1 QSRRFAVQ
9 PVLRAHC
16 RAAEIPAGRHVAV
29 RAECEQLPAHQPL
42 LVGAHQRALGLRQS
56 NRGPARAHVRA
67 RGTARGES
75 RGRRRRQPVS
85 RDRGVPG
92 LRLSRHGRGPEA
104 VRADLGQR
112 LRSGHRPAAHPGR
125 GPAAAARIE
134 APGGSVRRPL
144 RACLHRG
151 QGRGVRD
158 LRSGHQLLGAGT
170 SAAESVAVPPWLRY
184 KADTG
189 QDKGKRLKFMV
200 RRTAVLWLGAVLSL
214 SACGGHKGA
223 SGEGAGAKVLNLYI
237 WSDYLAANTLSD
249 FEKQTGIKV
258 NVAYFDTNETLETKL
273 LAGSSGYDIVVPTAS
288 YFERQ
293 IKAGVYLPL
302 DKSKLP
308 NLKNMDPQLMAK
320 VALHDPGNAHG
331 IIYMWGTNGIGYN
344 EKMIKALMP
353 DAPLDSWR
361 MVFDPAVASKVAK
374 CGISVLDSPAE
385 MMRAVYSY
393 LGKDPNSQSPDD
405 LVQAEAV
412 LTKIR
417 PYIRNINSSEY
428 IEALANGDLCLA
440 VGYNGDVMQA
450 RDRARDANKGVDIKY
465 VVPKEGS
472 ILWFDMLAIPKD
484 APHPDSALAFMN
496 YIMTP
501 QVIADISNFKR
512 YANGNL
518 ASQPL
523 VLPAVKDDPEIYPP
537 PEIRRKLAVQL
548 ADSADQT
555 RAITRVWQKFKTGQ

>member
-1 QSRRFAVQ
+1 MFS
-9 PVLRAHC
+9 
-16 RAAEIPAGRHVAV
+16 
-29 RAECEQLPAHQPL
+29 
-42 LVGAHQRALGLRQS
+42 
-56 NRGPARAHVRA
+56 
-67 RGTARGES
+67 
-75 RGRRRRQPVS
+75 
-85 RDRGVPG
+85 
-92 LRLSRHGRGPEA
+92 
-104 VRADLGQR
+104 
-112 LRSGHRPAAHPGR
+112 
-125 GPAAAARIE
+125 
-134 APGGSVRRPL
+134 
-144 RACLHRG
+144 
-151 QGRGVRD
+151 
-158 LRSGHQLLGAGT
+158 
-170 SAAESVAVPPWLRY
+170 
-184 KADTG
+184 
-189 QDKGKRLKFMV
+189 V
-200 RRTAVLWLGAVLSL
+200 RRTAVLVLGCVLAL
-214 SACGGHKGA
+214 SACGDRAADKA
-223 SGEGAGAKVLNLYI
+223 SGGGKVLNLYI

-258 NVAYFDTNETLETKL
+258 HVAYFDTNETLETKL
-273 LAGSSGYDIVVPTAS
+273 LAGSSGYDVVVPTAS

-293 IKAGVYLPL
+293 IKAGVYLTL

-320 VALHDPGNAHG
+320 VALHDPDNAHG

-344 EKMIKALMP
+344 EKMIKELMP

-361 MVFDPAVASKVAK
+361 MVFDPAVASKIAK

-393 LGKDPNSQSPDD
+393 LGKDPNSQNPDD
-405 LVQAEAV
+405 LAQGEAV
-412 LTKIR
+412 LLKIR

-450 RDRARDANKGVDIKY
+450 RDRAREANKGIEIKY
-465 VVPKEGS
+465 AVPKEGS

-484 APHPDSALAFMN
+484 APDPDSAYAYLN

-512 YANGNL
+512 YANGNA

-523 VLPAVKDDPEIYPP
+523 VLPAVKDDPGIYPP
-537 PEIRRKLAVQL
+537 PEQRQKLAVQL